1 MKKRKK
7 SFGAE
12 GDGGEGNVDKNDR
25 ERDGGKANGDGG
37 GPGVNGSHKVKQ
49 NIGLGLGL
57 EDPDVRLA
65 AEALGDLRA
74 GKLLKFI
81 NFNDHV
87 KFSHYACT

>member
-12 GDGGEGNVDKNDR
+12 DGDGEESNEKNDR
-25 ERDGGKANGDGG
+25 ERDSGKANGCNGSG
-37 GPGVNGSHKVKQ
+37 MNGSHKVKPSL
-49 NIGLGLGL
+49 GLGLGL

-74 GKLLKFI
+74 GRLLRFT
-81 NFNDHV
+81 NFKDHIE
-87 KFSHYACT
+87 FAYCAYA